1 MGPLG
6 PTAASG
12 PPVEG
17 APGWASCCPSVPI
30 SHTAPHGASHLV
42 HGLALWRPPH
52 PTLVLRPSGTF
63 TAQTD
68 WSSGWKSLKQKPSF
82 LEGRSM
88 SSQQCR
94 RTVPTHWP
102 TLGVL

>member
-1 MGPLG
+1 MGLLL
-6 PTAASG
+6 
-12 PPVEG
+12 
-17 APGWASCCPSVPI
+17 PI
-30 SHTAPHGASHLV
+30 SAHLPHGSPR
-42 HGLALWRPPH
+42 GLSPGPWPCPLETPH